1 MRIDQSHRFDGTAAL
16 QRVEPQPGTAAG
28 QRPALHPVAA
38 IDEYVP
44 PSTLEPVRDRPVL
57 LFNDQCQV
65 CRVLSSWVKKQDA
78 SGKDLIDERPIG
90 DDPDALA
97 AIHPEL
103 DIWTAYEKIHVVMPN
118 GELKTGGA
126 AIAEV
131 LKRLPATRWFA
142 GAFELELFG
151 KKPLLAGLEVAYQI
165 LDKARPALGCESCG
179 GGVVPWW
186 AKPIEW
192 GVKAYKAVSAA

>member
-1 MRIDQSHRFDGTAAL
+1 MRIAETSRFDGSAAL
-16 QRVEPQPGTAAG
+16 DTRQRGAAVQPTTQPPLSVVDFAD
-28 QRPALHPVAA
+28 Q
-38 IDEYVP
+38 YVP
-44 PSTLEPVRDRPVL
+44 PPSAEPKLDRPVL

-65 CRVLSSWVKKQDA
+65 CRIISSWVKRQDA
-78 SGKDLIDERPIG
+78 SGRDLIDERPIG

-103 DIWTAYEKIHVVMPN
+103 DIWAAYERIHVVMPN

-131 LKRLPATRWFA
+131 LKRLPATGWFA
-142 GAFELELFG
+142 GVFELELFG
-151 KKPLLAGLEVAYQI
+151 KKPLLAGLELAYQI

-192 GVKAYKAVSAA
+192 GVKAYKAVRGA